1 MTIDWLTVV
10 AQALNFLVL
19 VWLLKRFLY
28 DRVMRAM
35 DRREAAIAER
45 IRAADARMEEAEQE
59 ARRHREAREGM
70 EAQRERQLRRARDEA
85 DDLRRSLEEE
95 VRREL
100 DEARARWRAELE
112 REQAVFLQ
120 DVRRQVATHFE
131 AVARRALA
139 ELADAELEAQMARVL
154 IERLGHLDAN
164 LKEALA
170 ARASEEPLLVRSAFE
185 VPVAVRRALTAAIHD
200 VFGKDVSVTY
210 ELADDLACGLELR
223 AGGRS
228 LAWSLDGYLDALE
241 RRLAEALAR
250 IAAGGRGD
258 AHP

>member
-59 ARRHREAREGM
+59 ARRHREAREGL

-139 ELADAELEAQMARVL
+139 MSSAIHASFIPPSPAGARV
-154 IERLGHLDAN
+154 
-164 LKEALA
+164 
-170 ARASEEPLLVRSAFE
+170 AFAG
-185 VPVAVRRALTAAIHD
+185 VP
-200 VFGKDVSVTY
+200 
-210 ELADDLACGLELR
+210 
-223 AGGRS
+223 
-228 LAWSLDGYLDALE
+228 
-241 RRLAEALAR
+241 
-250 IAAGGRGD
+250 
-258 AHP
+258 